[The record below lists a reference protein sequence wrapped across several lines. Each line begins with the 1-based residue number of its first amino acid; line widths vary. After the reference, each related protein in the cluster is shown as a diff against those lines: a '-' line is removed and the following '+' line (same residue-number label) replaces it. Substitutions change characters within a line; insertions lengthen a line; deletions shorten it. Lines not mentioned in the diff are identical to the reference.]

1 MCIGFHVKYRLLL
14 LDFNETLVVAIIFEK
29 KFSNITFLENQSNGN
44 RVIPFGRTDMTKM
57 IVVFRNFANALKNE
71 SVNVV

>member
-1 MCIGFHVKYRLLL
+1 M
-14 LDFNETLVVAIIFEK
+14 LDFNETLVLAIIFEK